1 MKKGIKLL
9 YKKLV
14 SYFFFLIYSRP
25 TLDLNFQDKKNY
37 VEKIFSYK
45 KEKYN
50 VFKIINGRLYNAT
63 NNAAYLSKNFLLKSL
78 SFQYK
83 NSKNSNIKK
92 NITLVIGT
100 PSFLKKIKGR
110 VFSLLSGGG
119 AKSNYGHWLFDVLPR
134 IYLLNK
140 FFSIKKIDK
149 FLVPSIKYDYQL
161 KTLNILGIKKKNN

>member
-63 NNAAYLSKNFLLKSL
+63 NNVAYLSKNFLLKSL

-161 KTLNILGIKKKNN
+161 KTLNILGIKKKK